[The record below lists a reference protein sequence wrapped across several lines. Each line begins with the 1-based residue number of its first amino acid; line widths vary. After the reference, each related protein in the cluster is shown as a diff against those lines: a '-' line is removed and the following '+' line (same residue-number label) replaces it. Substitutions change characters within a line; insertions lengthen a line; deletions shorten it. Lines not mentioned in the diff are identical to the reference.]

1 MTNFLKLAIA
11 ALMIA
16 GASATAEA
24 QKMDS
29 VSLRLSWYIG
39 GYHAAYYLGKDKGFY
54 QQEGINLTIHE
65 GRGSANTAQLVAAK
79 TDTFGVSDSSSMMLG
94 AAKGLPIKTVV
105 SLMNGAGFAVL
116 MMEDSPIKNAADLK
130 GKRIATSPG
139 DALTQL
145 FPAVLAANNMTRDD
159 VHLVMLDP
167 AGKQAALLEK
177 KVDAMLGD
185 TGAQGVILQ
194 ERGHKIR
201 SLRFGDIGVEAIGL
215 IIHTHRD
222 TIKDNPDL
230 VRRFVKAT
238 VRSWEA
244 TKADPEAAVKSVQ
257 AVKPDIPANVV
268 RNQLKVF
275 ISLMDTA
282 ATKGKPVGYGAP
294 ADWERTYKLYKELRG
309 MQTDM
314 KPGDFYTNEFLPK
327 Q

>member
-1 MTNFLKLAIA
+1 MKNFLRLAIA
-11 ALMIA
+11 ALIMA
-16 GASATAEA
+16 GATVAAKA
-24 QKMDS
+24 QKMDN

-39 GYHAAYYLGKDKGFY
+39 GYHAAYYLGKEKGFY
-54 QQEGINLTIHE
+54 QQEGIDLTIHE

-94 AAKGLPIKTVV
+94 AAKGLPIKTIV
-105 SLMNGAGFAVL
+105 SLMNGAGFAIL
-116 MMEDSPIKNAADLK
+116 MLDDSPIRNAADLK

-145 FPAVLAANNMTRDD
+145 LPAVLAANKLTRED
-159 VHLVMLDP
+159 VHIIMLDP

-177 KVDAMLGD
+177 KVDVMLGD
-185 TGAQGVILQ
+185 VGAQGVILQ

-201 SLRFGDIGVEAIGL
+201 SLRFGDIGVETIGL

-222 TIKDNPDL
+222 TIKENPDL

-244 TKADPEAAVKSVQ
+244 TKVDPEAAVKSVQ
-257 AVKPDIPANVV
+257 AAKPDIPANVV
-268 RNQLKVF
+268 RNQLKTF

-282 ATKGKPVGYGAP
+282 ATKGKPVGYGAS
-294 ADWERTYKLYKELRG
+294 ADWDRTYKLYAELRG
-309 MQTDM
+309 MTTDM

>member
-1 MTNFLKLAIA
+1 MKNFLKLAIA
-11 ALMIA
+11 ALVVT
-16 GASATAEA
+16 GATATAQA
-24 QKMDS
+24 QKLDS

-54 QQEGINLTIHE
+54 QQEGIDLTINE
-65 GRGSANTAQLVAAK
+65 GRGSANTAQIVAGKA
-79 TDTFGVSDSSSMMLG
+79 DTFGVSDSSSMMLG

-116 MMEDSPIKNAADLK
+116 MLDDAPIKTASDLK

-145 FPAVLAANNMTRDD
+145 LPAVLAANKLTKND
-159 VHLVMLDP
+159 VHIIMLDP
-167 AGKQAALLEK
+167 AGKQAALLDK

-185 TGAQGVILQ
+185 VGAQGVILA

-201 SLRFGDIGVEAIGL
+201 SLRFGDIGIETIGL

-222 TIKDNPDL
+222 TIKENPDL

-244 TKADPEAAVKSVQ
+244 AKADPAAAVKSVQ

-268 RNQLKVF
+268 LNQLKTF
-275 ISLMDTA
+275 ISLMDTP
-282 ATKGKPVGYGAP
+282 ATKGKPLGYGAP
-294 ADWERTYKLYKELRG
+294 ADWEHTYKLYTELRD
-309 MQTDM
+309 MKTDM